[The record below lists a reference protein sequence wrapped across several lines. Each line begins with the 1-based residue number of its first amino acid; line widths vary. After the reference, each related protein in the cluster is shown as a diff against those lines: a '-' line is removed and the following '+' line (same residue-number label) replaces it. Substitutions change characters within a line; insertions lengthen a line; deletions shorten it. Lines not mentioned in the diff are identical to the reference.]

1 MAESFVQE
9 IKTNPSIK
17 TYDYSIDLISKDD
30 YLNQIISQ
38 YDNKL
43 RRIAEENERNEL
55 KATSFKSSFD
65 NITKQY
71 NEAQIAYETAI
82 KESIQNSNE
91 ILVRLKNIFD
101 VDLTDESL
109 KKEVYLKLKLNIEQ
123 LSTSNKHDNLSNST
137 LKWSNELNAYHAKV
151 LMTYLDT
158 VFKCIDNDIEANVE
172 KKKWQV
178 TIDQLLISHEEDK
191 KMLIKTIEQ
200 QKENNKQL
208 GQRIS
213 TVEQEKF
220 TVAKQK
226 DQTIA
231 MLNKQLNN
239 GINMSYLKNIFISFL
254 TTKDS
259 SIQEGLLPVIFTSLQ
274 FNESEIKQVKDE
286 RSRNSSSL
294 FSYFTK

>member
-1 MAESFVQE
+1 M
-9 IKTNPSIK
+9 
-17 TYDYSIDLISKDD
+17 
-30 YLNQIISQ
+30 
-38 YDNKL
+38 
-43 RRIAEENERNEL
+43 RRIAEENERNES
-55 KATSFKSSFD
+55 KATSIKSSLD
-65 NITKQY
+65 NMTNQF
-71 NEAQIAYETAI
+71 NEAQLNYETAI

-101 VDLTDESL
+101 VDLTDELL
-109 KKEVYLKLKLNIEQ
+109 KKEVYLKLKANIEQ
-123 LSTSNKHDNLSNST
+123 LSTNNNSNKQESLNNTS
-137 LKWSNELNAYHAKV
+137 KWSKELNAFHSKI

-158 VFKCIDNDIEANVE
+158 VFKCIDSDIEANAD

-200 QKENNKQL
+200 QKGNIKQL
-208 GQRIS
+208 GQKIN
-213 TVEQEKF
+213 TLEHEKF

-239 GINMSYLKNIFISFL
+239 GVNMNYLKNIFISFL

-286 RSRNSSSL
+286 RSKNTSSL